1 MQNIK
6 PQASSLKPQAS
17 SLNLTIKEGL
27 NKSKLSILEEEELLR
42 SVIDGYLALLAQQT
56 LPTEC
61 PAKVKEFYLLLL
73 GNLFNG
79 YRINEAKAVGNYTR
93 QS

>member
-42 SVIDGYLALLAQQT
+42 SVIDGYLALQ
-56 LPTEC
+56 EC
-61 PAKVKEFYLLLL
+61 
-73 GNLFNG
+73 
-79 YRINEAKAVGNYTR
+79 
-93 QS
+93 